1 MCRIAGILH
10 RELPQQKIQD
20 AVKEMCFLQQ
30 HGGPDDQGVYSNTEA
45 HLVLGHRRLSL
56 IDLSEAGHQ
65 PMAYQG
71 RYFISFNGEIY
82 NFAEIKANLQS
93 LGHLFKTHSDTEVI
107 LAAYSQWGTQSFYKL
122 KGMFAFALWDNKE
135 KELLLVR
142 DAAGIKPLYY
152 TSSVSGISFASELRA
167 FKILVEG
174 KKTDDA
180 WPVHLMAYGHLP
192 EPVTTCKN
200 VKPLPKGSFIRYH
213 ASTGKLSLQSFK
225 HYSFSNRPFNSTDI
239 PAMLQQSLRASVKRH
254 LVADAP
260 IGVFLSGGIDSSILF
275 LLAAEQKKEN
285 LNSLSLYFNEGQYSE
300 KQYQDILLNKVN
312 CTRNQYLLQPSEFF
326 EALPDILQQMDLP
339 SCDGINTWFI
349 SKYARKQGLK
359 AVLSGIGA
367 DELLGGYPS
376 FSRISIAAAL
386 QKTPAPM
393 LNAGSALSKRKYK
406 RMSYL
411 ALDGIKGIY
420 LFLRGQ
426 FTPYEIAKQLDAS
439 EKQVWQILNDTP
451 ALPDISGLNK
461 MNQASWMEIN
471 LYMQNQLLRDADVM
485 SMAHG
490 VEIRVPYLDDD
501 FAELCYSIPAP
512 LKYDLQRPKHLLI
525 KSFEDKLPEAIW
537 NRPKMGFSFPFAEWF
552 AQSSWVKETVALS
565 NTQTKKGYQHFLQ
578 GRLHWSQFL
587 SLLIIHNRLHA
598 N

>member
-1 MCRIAGILH
+1 
-10 RELPQQKIQD
+10 
-20 AVKEMCFLQQ
+20 MCFLQQ
-30 HGGPDDQGVYSNTEA
+30 HGGPDDQGFYCNAGA

-65 PMAYQG
+65 PMVYQN
-71 RYFISFNGEIY
+71 RFYISFNGEIY
-82 NFAEIKANLQS
+82 NYKELKTALQS
-93 LGHLFKTHSDTEVI
+93 LGHNFKTHSDTEVI
-107 LAAYSQWGTQSFYKL
+107 LAAYSQWGTQSFCKL
-122 KGMFAFALWDNKE
+122 KGMFAFALWDNKN

-142 DAAGIKPLYY
+142 DASGIKPLYY
-152 TSSVSGISFASELRA
+152 TNDSSGICFASEVRA
-167 FKILVEG
+167 FKILEQG

-192 EPVTTCKN
+192 EPVTTSKN
-200 VKPLPKGSFIRYH
+200 VKPLPKGSFIHYH
-213 ASTGKLSLQSFK
+213 APAGQMSLQSFK
-225 HYSFSNRPFNSTDI
+225 HYSFSNRHFDAAEI
-239 PAMLQQSLRASVKRH
+239 PQLLQEGLRTSVNRH
-254 LVADAP
+254 LIADAP

-300 KQYQDILLNKVN
+300 KQYQDLLLSKVN
-312 CTRNQYLLQPSEFF
+312 CTRNQYLLQSSEFF
-326 EALPDILQQMDLP
+326 DALPDILQQMDLP

-376 FSRISIAAAL
+376 FRRINIAAAL
-386 QKTPAPM
+386 QKSPAVM
-393 LNAGSALSKRKYK
+393 LKAGTAISKRKYK

-411 ALDGIKGIY
+411 QLDGIKGIY

-426 FTPYEIAKQLDAS
+426 FTPHEIARQLDAS

-461 MNQASWMEIN
+461 MNQASWMEMN

-501 FAELCYSIPAP
+501 FTELCYSIPSSM
-512 LKYDLQRPKHLLI
+512 KYNRQQPKQLLI
-525 KSFEDKLPEAIW
+525 KSFENELPEAIW

-552 AQSSWVKETVALS
+552 AQSSWVKETVAQS
-565 NTQTKKGYQHFLQ
+565 NTQTKKSYQDFLL
-578 GRLHWSQFL
+578 GRMHWSQLL